1 LPYPLEKKK
10 WLFVGILTIV
20 MISPAHSKEVQ
31 EEDQELTKLEL
42 AKLVENPVSDL
53 MRFGLGNNIF
63 FGAGPKNH
71 EIVGLELNAATT
83 RKFGQWSILNRLTI
97 PFTYLPA
104 SAPAAPSGDSGAR
117 FGLGDIQYTGFLVR
131 DESKR
136 FFKSIGGL
144 GPTIVF
150 NSATD
155 DRMGLGKWSAGP
167 TLAIVRLPDPW
178 VFGVVV
184 RNLWSF
190 AGNSQRERV
199 NRFLLTPFVNYNF
212 SNGWYLV
219 STPRIRANWEADSG
233 NKWTI
238 PIGGGVGKVLF
249 RGNKHPVN
257 LELQAFYF
265 IEKPDLTPDWV
276 LGMQFRILLPQ

>member
-1 LPYPLEKKK
+1 M
-10 WLFVGILTIV
+10 GILAFL
-20 MISPAHSKEVQ
+20 MISPAHSREVQ
-31 EEDQELTKLEL
+31 EEVQELTKLEL

-53 MRFGLGNNIF
+53 MRFGLNNNIL

-71 EIVGLELNAATT
+71 EIVGLNLTAATT
-83 RKFGQWSILNRLTI
+83 RKFGQWSILNRLII

-104 SAPAAPSGDSGAR
+104 SAPTAPSGDSGAR
-117 FGLGDIQYTGFLVR
+117 FGLGDIEYTGFLVR
-131 DESKR
+131 DETQR

-155 DRMGLGKWSAGP
+155 DRMGFGKWSAGP

-178 VFGVVV
+178 VYGVVV
-184 RNLWSF
+184 GNLWSF
-190 AGNSQRERV
+190 AGDSQRDRV
-199 NRFLLTPFVNYNF
+199 NQFLVLPFVNYNF

-249 RGNKHPVN
+249 RGDRHPVN
-257 LELQAFYF
+257 LELQAFYL
-265 IEKPDLTPDWV
+265 IEKPNLIQDWS
-276 LGMQFRILLPQ
+276 LAIRFQILFPQ

>member
-1 LPYPLEKKK
+1 MVWRKTY
-10 WLFVGILTIV
+10 LFVGILTIV
-20 MISPAHSKEVQ
+20 MIGPAHSKEVQ

-71 EIVGLELNAATT
+71 EIVGLNFNAATT
-83 RKFGQWSILNRLTI
+83 RKFGQWSILNRLII

-178 VFGVVV
+178 VIGVVV

-219 STPRIRANWEADSG
+219 STPRIRANWEADSR

-249 RGNKHPVN
+249 RGDKHPVN
-257 LELQAFYF
+257 LEIQAFYF
-265 IEKPDLTPDWV
+265 IEKPDLAPDWV
-276 LGMQFRILLPQ
+276 LGMKFQILLPQ

>member
-1 LPYPLEKKK
+1 LPHPLGKKK
-10 WLFVGILTIV
+10 WLFVGILTILMV
-20 MISPAHSKEVQ
+20 SPAHSKEV
-31 EEDQELTKLEL
+31 QELTKLEL

-150 NSATD
+150 NSASD
-155 DRMGLGKWSAGP
+155 DRLGLGKWSAGP

-178 VFGVVV
+178 VYGVVV
-184 RNLWSF
+184 GNLWSF
-190 AGNSQRERV
+190 AGDSQREKV
-199 NRFLLTPFVNYNF
+199 NRFLVQPFVNYNF

-219 STPRIRANWEADSG
+219 STPQVGANWEADSR

-249 RGNKHPVN
+249 RGDKHPVS

-265 IEKPDLTPDWV
+265 LEKPDLAPDWV
-276 LGMQFRILLPQ
+276 LRMKFQILLPQ

>member
-1 LPYPLEKKK
+1 M
-10 WLFVGILTIV
+10 GILTIL
-20 MISPAHSKEVQ
+20 MLSPAHSQEVQ
-31 EEDQELTKLEL
+31 EEVEELTEQEL
-42 AKLVENPVSDL
+42 AKQVENPVSDL
-53 MRFGLGNNIF
+53 MRFGLTNITF

-71 EIVGLELNAATT
+71 EIVGLTLTAATT
-83 RKFGQWSILNRLTI
+83 RKFGQWSILNRLII
-97 PFTYLPA
+97 PLQYLPA

-150 NSATD
+150 NSASD
-155 DRMGLGKWSAGP
+155 DRLGLGKWSAGP

-178 VFGVVV
+178 VYGVVV
-184 RNLWSF
+184 GNLWSF
-190 AGNSQRERV
+190 AGDSQREKV
-199 NRFLLTPFVNYNF
+199 NRFLVQPFVNYNF

-233 NKWTI
+233 NKWSI
-238 PIGGGVGKVLF
+238 PIGGGVGKILF
-249 RGNKHPVN
+249 REDKHPVN

-265 IEKPDLTPDWV
+265 LEKSDVMPDWV
-276 LGMQFRILLPQ
+276 LAMQFRILFPQ